1 MCPTALHPATVPVG
15 PAHHASAAD
24 PSERAVQSKVGP
36 VLVVVG
42 SILGIALLVV
52 GFLALRTAIID
63 RPIDSYFLTY
73 EVTSDTGVESV
84 VWTQAPAGDRTGTSV
99 EQSAPG
105 PVGSPFTTEAVVA
118 AGQPARIEATP
129 AGEGIV
135 SCRVLKDVGRTNE
148 AVLVEATSTVPGAP
162 VTCDVT
168 MPADGTFEK

>member
-1 MCPTALHPATVPVG
+1 MCSTAPHPVPVPVG
-15 PAHHASAAD
+15 PAHPASAAD
-24 PSERAVQSKVGP
+24 HSECAVQSKVGP

-84 VWTQAPAGDRTGTSV
+84 VWTQAPAGDRTGESV

-105 PVGSPFTTEAVVA
+105 PVESPFTTEAVVA
-118 AGQPARIEATP
+118 AGQPARVEATP
-129 AGEGIV
+129 AGEGTA

-148 AVLVEATSTVPGAP
+148 AVLVEATSATPGAP

-168 MPADGTFEK
+168 LPADGTFEK

>member
-1 MCPTALHPATVPVG
+1 M
-15 PAHHASAAD
+15 
-24 PSERAVQSKVGP
+24 QSKVGP

-73 EVTSDTGVESV
+73 EITSDTGVESV
-84 VWTQAPAGDRTGTSV
+84 AWTQAPAGDRTGESV
-99 EQSAPG
+99 EQNAPG
-105 PVGSPFTTEAVVA
+105 PVESPFTTEAVVA
-118 AGQPARIEATP
+118 AGQPARVEATP
-129 AGEGIV
+129 TGEGTA

-148 AVLVEATSTVPGAP
+148 AVLVEATSAAPGEA

-168 MPADGTFEK
+168 MPTDQTFDR